1 MFSISF
7 VVTADKTVCIVHTCA
22 MHCIPAETT
31 AIKKIKFCVYETGK
45 IKTWNRLK
53 DVDVLL
59 VLTKIKAP
67 LHYPGHKW
75 AT

>member
-1 MFSISF
+1 
-7 VVTADKTVCIVHTCA
+7 

-75 AT
+75 ATLILNISSNLVFALLFQPENC